1 MGAVKNH
8 LSLADKLAIHAFM
21 KDGVLTKVAD
31 GVFRYEG
38 EWNEKKVADAMS
50 EALGRVVTVSNV
62 QSVRQELFGSLAP
75 KVRADTDGE
84 MHQHVVNMLA
94 RIEALEKIVF
104 RVQNSSSPPLLL

>member
-1 MGAVKNH
+1 MGTVKNH
-8 LSLADKLAIHAFM
+8 LTIKDKLAIYDLLQA
-21 KDGVLTKVAD
+21 GVLAKVAD

-104 RVQNSSSPPLLL
+104 RVQNSSPPLLL